1 MLLELEKDGVK
12 VMETPVEALRRE
24 EGRNL
29 AIVTAVLH
37 AVLPEVEFD
46 KFEGKDYGDFI
57 AKAVV
62 SLNKFKNSL
71 VNLKVVGKKV
81 VSKVTKKT
89 NIFSDIQ
96 NYPGFIEKYVE
107 GEETKLKFSAK
118 ELAVLEPDTQKTK
131 SDDDLGI

>member
-1 MLLELEKDGVK
+1 M
-12 VMETPVEALRRE
+12 PEA
-24 EGRNL
+24 
-29 AIVTAVLH
+29 
-37 AVLPEVEFD
+37 EFD
-46 KFEGKDYGDFI
+46 KFEGKDYNDFI
-57 AKAVV
+57 AKAIV
-62 SLNKFKNSL
+62 SLNKFKHSF

-118 ELAVLEPDTQKTK
+118 ELAVLEPETQKTK